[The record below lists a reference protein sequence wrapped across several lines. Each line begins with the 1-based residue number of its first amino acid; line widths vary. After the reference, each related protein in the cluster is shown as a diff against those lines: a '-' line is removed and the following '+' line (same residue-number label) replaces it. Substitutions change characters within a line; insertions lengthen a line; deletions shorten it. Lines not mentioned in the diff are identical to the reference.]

1 MFKNKWDGFL
11 FLDQG
16 TMGVDGGTTSQELKA
31 LNFPLD
37 EHDEEEE
44 IEKVNFLNKTS
55 KPQDGWFES
64 YLHCNSV
71 A

>member
-1 MFKNKWDGFL
+1 M

-44 IEKVNFLNKTS
+44 IERVNFLDKTN
-55 KPQDGWFES
+55 KPQDG
-64 YLHCNSV
+64 
-71 A
+71 